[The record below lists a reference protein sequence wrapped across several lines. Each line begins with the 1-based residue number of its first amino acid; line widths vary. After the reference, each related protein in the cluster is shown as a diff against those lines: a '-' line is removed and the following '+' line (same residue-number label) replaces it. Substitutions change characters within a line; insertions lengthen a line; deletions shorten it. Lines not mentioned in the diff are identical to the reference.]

1 MVVQVPRSTFAMAF
15 FAALVTAP
23 VGAQQDKGRDE
34 KAEVIPKTAFPP
46 AGLCRVWLNGVAPSQ
61 QPAVT
66 DCTSAIR
73 NLPSNAKVLF
83 GDMPGVP
90 ATPANG
96 AVGRGFEGARGT
108 WPEGRRPINA
118 SARFAPATEGA
129 NAATRAAATAA
140 VRSTPVSATRAVPA
154 TARPIVQ
161 PPPAK
166 PAGKPELRQ

>member
-1 MVVQVPRSTFAMAF
+1 MVVQVSRTTFGMAL
-15 FAALVTAP
+15 FAALVAAP
-23 VGAQQDKGRDE
+23 IGAQQDKGRDE

-46 AGLCRVWLNGVAPSQ
+46 AGLCRVWLNGVAASQ
-61 QPAVT
+61 QPAAT
-66 DCTSAIR
+66 ECTSAIR

-83 GDMPGVP
+83 GDMPGIP

-96 AVGRGFEGARGT
+96 AAGRAFEGTRGV
-108 WPEGRRPINA
+108 WPEGRRQINV
-118 SARFAPATEGA
+118 SARFASPIEG
-129 NAATRAAATAA
+129 ATAA
-140 VRSTPVSATRAVPA
+140 TGAAPTPAVRATPVSASRAVPA